1 MSKPLTEAGQRVSDS
16 RVRLVL
22 THPWWA
28 SLILRLEPVEL
39 SAEEMTK
46 LCGMPTAATDG
57 KRIIYCSEFLETINN
72 DQLDG
77 LQLHEALHCGFLHHL
92 RRGERDEKKWN
103 VAGDCAINGIL
114 HADGVTLPPEGI
126 YIKKYEGWATE
137 EIYDDLKD
145 CEMPK
150 WGAVLDG
157 DGEGASEQEWKEAM
171 TQALHQAKQA
181 GRLPGSAD
189 RLLDELNAPPKLAWK
204 EMLKHLVIQA
214 MGKDDYT
221 WKRPSRRGI
230 ACGMYLPS
238 MDGVEC
244 KPLGFAIDTSGSMT
258 EQIITECI
266 REVRGCI
273 GEMSPANS
281 VIIEADAD
289 VQHVVEI
296 ERYDEYAPRSVKGG
310 GGTAFE
316 PAIKY
321 AETKNL
327 AVLIYFTDLE
337 GSFGAEPGIPVIWV
351 TDNKNAEPPFGDKIL
366 IDD

>member
-1 MSKPLTEAGQRVSDS
+1 MSEAADRISDS

-28 SLILRLEPVEL
+28 SLLLKLDPVEM

-46 LCGMPTAATDG
+46 LCGMPTAAVDG
-57 KRIIYCSEFLETINN
+57 KQMIYCTEFIDSLQN

-92 RRGERDEKKWN
+92 RRGERAPKKWN
-103 VAGDCAINGIL
+103 VAGDLSINGIL
-114 HADGVTLPPEGI
+114 IGDGVTLPNNGL
-126 YIKKYEGWATE
+126 YLKKYEGWSTE
-137 EIYDDLKD
+137 AIYDNLQD
-145 CEMPK
+145 CEMPE

-157 DGEGASEQEWKEAM
+157 PGEAGTSEQEWKDAM
-171 TQALHQAKQA
+171 TQSLHQAMQA
-181 GRLPGSAD
+181 GRLPGTAD
-189 RLLDELNAPPKLAWK
+189 RLLKDLLAPPKLAWK

-214 MGKDDYT
+214 MGRDDYT
-221 WKRPSRRGI
+221 WKRPSRRSI

-273 GEMSPANS
+273 GEMSPVSS
-281 VIIEADAD
+281 VIIEADAG
-289 VQHVVEI
+289 VQNVTEI
-296 ERYDEYAPRSVKGG
+296 DRYDEYMPRKVAGG
-310 GGTAFE
+310 GGTDFA

-321 AETKNL
+321 ADSKNL
-327 AVLIYFTDLE
+327 SVLIYFTDLG
-337 GSFGAEPGIPVIWV
+337 GSFGPEPQIPVIWV
-351 TDNKNAEPPFGDKIL
+351 TDNKTASPPFGDKIL
-366 IDD
+366 ID